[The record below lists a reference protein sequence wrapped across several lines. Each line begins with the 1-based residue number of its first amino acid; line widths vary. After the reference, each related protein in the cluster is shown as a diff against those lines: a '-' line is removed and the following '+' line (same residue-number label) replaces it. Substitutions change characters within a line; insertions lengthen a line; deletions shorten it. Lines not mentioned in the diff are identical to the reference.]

1 MTSDLNATIVELK
14 KNIGKT
20 VIQLNEDILVLQRIY
35 KKRKLSKDKPLEKK
49 ELEVESRVKTA
60 KENLEATI
68 ESLEKQ
74 PAYVTSEKLE
84 KFVRMMTNTVETAN
98 ILFTQENGYDV
109 IKEETV
115 KDTQEQVKSA
125 LEEVKNEKNKIVKTF
140 DDLSQ
145 TLAVLSVGEEMAS
158 SVKAEFDA
166 LDLHKQERFR
176 KIEKMVK
183 KHMTDQT
190 RKLESVWKD
199 EKV

>member
-1 MTSDLNATIVELK
+1 MTSNLNATIVELK

-109 IKEETV
+109 IKEEIV
-115 KDTQEQVKSA
+115 KDTQEEVKSA
-125 LEEVKNEKNKIVKTF
+125 LEEVKNEENKIVKTF

-176 KIEKMVK
+176 K
-183 KHMTDQT
+183 
-190 RKLESVWKD
+190 
-199 EKV
+199 